1 VTASGTQDLFDLT
14 GRVAVIT
21 GGGGDI
27 AAVYAR
33 AMADAGAAVV
43 LADLEV
49 SKADAAASKLE
60 SDGFRAMAVQLDV
73 TDPESA
79 ANMAASTIERFGGID
94 ILVNNAAIMTDLPPY
109 TFLDLPPDW
118 FMRIVGVNVMGAQI
132 CTRAVVHSM
141 LERGGG
147 RIVNGSSAG
156 AFMRGGIYSLTKY
169 ALHSLTATL
178 ATELGPKG
186 INVNSIAPGLIDSD
200 SGYVQLPKDSPL
212 RGHLEAGIPGKKAGP
227 PSDLVGTLLLLCSK
241 AGDWINGQTISVDGG
256 WIMRL

>member
-1 VTASGTQDLFDLT
+1 MTTSASELFDLS
-14 GRVAVIT
+14 GKVAVIT

-27 AAVYAR
+27 AREYAR
-33 AMADAGAAVV
+33 ALAAAGASVV
-43 LADLEV
+43 LADLDA
-49 SKADAAASKLE
+49 SKAEASAAKLV
-60 SDGFRAMAVQLDV
+60 SDGYQAMACPLDV
-73 TDPESA
+73 TDPDSA
-79 ANMAASTIERFGGID
+79 ASMAAATIQRFSGID

-109 TFLDLPPDW
+109 SFLDLPPDW
-118 FMRIVGVNVMGAQI
+118 FLRIVSVNVMGAQI
-132 CTRAVVHSM
+132 CSRAVIGSM
-141 LERGGG
+141 LDRGGG

-156 AFMRGGIYSLTKY
+156 AFMAGGIYSLTKL

-200 SGYVQLPKDSPL
+200 SGYVQLPKDSAM
-212 RGHLEAGIPGKKAGP
+212 RGHIEAGIPGKKAGP